1 MSSLLNELMV
11 NLLLKEY
18 LNNNFKTLAKIHKLS
33 KEKGYAYYSEIE
45 EYLNRGRN
53 QISTILLKLEEDN
66 LIRREKNHRPQKI
79 YLTLAGK
86 ELIQVVLSILHL

>member
-45 EYLNRGRN
+45 EYLDRGRN
-53 QISTILLKLEEDN
+53 QVSTILSTLEKDDT
-66 LIRREKNHRPQKI
+66 IRREKDHRHQKI
-79 YLTLAGK
+79 FLTPTGEKLIHTVLN
-86 ELIQVVLSILHL
+86 ELNF